1 MGFHHHINDDEEKA
15 NSNGPVTV
23 NVKIKA
29 KKGRIDEFEEWLDNI
44 THESMRFEG
53 HMGVNIIRPSEA
65 SNPEYIVILRF
76 NTYQNLAKWE
86 NSETQRIW
94 FEKGKDLWE
103 VEPRFAKQTGLE
115 FWFTPFSRNAQAPAM
130 QPPRYKMA
138 IVTGV
143 VIFALFITLLPL
155 MENATAGLPFLV
167 GVVITIAVI
176 GCAHDLS
183 DNACCYMATST
194 MVVKEEIILTDKYTG
209 SNSRYRNWFCRT

>member
-1 MGFHHHINDDEEKA
+1 MVFHHHINDDEEKA

-29 KKGRIDEFEEWLDNI
+29 KKGRIDEFEEWMHNI
-44 THESMRFEG
+44 IHESMRFEG
-53 HMGVNIIRPSEA
+53 HMGVNIIRPPDA

-76 NTYQNLAKWE
+76 DTYQNLAKWE

-155 MENATAGLPFLV
+155 IENATAHLPFLV
-167 GVVITIAVI
+167 GVVITIVVIVVLMTYVIMPAVTWLLRPW
-176 GCAHDLS
+176 LS
-183 DNACCYMATST
+183 
-194 MVVKEEIILTDKYTG
+194 KKRL
-209 SNSRYRNWFCRT
+209 F

>member
-1 MGFHHHINDDEEKA
+1 MVFHHHINDDEEKA

-29 KKGRIDEFEEWLDNI
+29 KKGRIDEFEEWMHNI
-44 THESMRFEG
+44 IHESMRFEG
-53 HMGVNIIRPSEA
+53 HMGVNIIRPSDA

-76 NTYQNLAKWE
+76 DTYQNLAKWE

-155 MENATAGLPFLV
+155 IENATAHLPFLV
-167 GVVITIAVI
+167 GVVITIVVIVVLMTYVIMPAVTWLLRPW
-176 GCAHDLS
+176 LS
-183 DNACCYMATST
+183 
-194 MVVKEEIILTDKYTG
+194 KKRL
-209 SNSRYRNWFCRT
+209 F

>member
-1 MGFHHHINDDEEKA
+1 MVFHHHINDDEEKA

-23 NVKIKA
+23 NIKIKS
-29 KKGRIDEFEEWLDNI
+29 KKGRIDEFEEWMHNI
-44 THESMRFEG
+44 IHESMRFEG
-53 HMGVNIIRPSEA
+53 HMGVNIIRPSDA

-76 NTYQNLAKWE
+76 DTYQNLAKWE

-155 MENATAGLPFLV
+155 IENATAHLPFLV
-167 GVVITIAVI
+167 GVVITIVVIVVLMTYVIMPAVTWLLRPW
-176 GCAHDLS
+176 LS
-183 DNACCYMATST
+183 
-194 MVVKEEIILTDKYTG
+194 KKRL
-209 SNSRYRNWFCRT
+209 F

>member
-1 MGFHHHINDDEEKA
+1 MVFHHHIDDDAEKA

-29 KKGRIDEFEEWLDNI
+29 KKARIDEFEEWMDNI
-44 THESMRFEG
+44 IHESMRFEG
-53 HMGVNIIRPSEA
+53 HMGVNIIRPSDA

-76 NTYQNLAKWE
+76 DTYQNLAKWE

-103 VEPRFAKQTGLE
+103 VEPRFAKRTGLE
-115 FWFTPFSRNAQAPAM
+115 FWFTPISRNAQAPAM
-130 QPPRYKMA
+130 QPPRYKMT

-155 MENATAGLPFLV
+155 IENATAHLPFLV
-167 GVVITIAVI
+167 GVVITIVV
-176 GCAHDLS
+176 
-183 DNACCYMATST
+183 
-194 MVVKEEIILTDKYTG
+194 MVVLMTYVIMPAVTWLLRPWLSKKRL
-209 SNSRYRNWFCRT
+209 F

>member
-53 HMGVNIIRPSEA
+53 HMGVNIIRPSET

-94 FEKGKDLWE
+94 FEKGKGLWE

-155 MENATAGLPFLV
+155 MENATAGLPFSV
-167 GVVITIAVI
+167 GVVITIAVLVVLMTYLI
-176 GCAHDLS
+176 MPAVTWLLRPWLS
-183 DNACCYMATST
+183 
-194 MVVKEEIILTDKYTG
+194 KKRL
-209 SNSRYRNWFCRT
+209 F

>member
-1 MGFHHHINDDEEKA
+1 MVFHHHINDDEEKA

-29 KKGRIDEFEEWLDNI
+29 KKSRIDEFEEWMDNI
-44 THESMRFEG
+44 IHESMKFEG
-53 HMGVNIIRPSEA
+53 HMGVNIIRPSDA
-65 SNPEYIVILRF
+65 SNPEYVVILRF
-76 NTYQNLAKWE
+76 DTYQNLAKWE

-155 MENATAGLPFLV
+155 IENATAGLPFLV
-167 GVVITIAVI
+167 GVVITIAV
-176 GCAHDLS
+176 
-183 DNACCYMATST
+183 
-194 MVVKEEIILTDKYTG
+194 MVVLMTYVIMPAVTWLLRPWLSKKRL
-209 SNSRYRNWFCRT
+209 F

>member
-1 MGFHHHINDDEEKA
+1 MVFHHHIDDDEEKA

-29 KKGRIDEFEEWLDNI
+29 KKGRIDEFEEWMHNI
-44 THESMRFEG
+44 IHESMRFEG
-53 HMGVNIIRPSEA
+53 HMGVNTIRPSDA

-76 NTYQNLAKWE
+76 DTYQNLAKWE

-155 MENATAGLPFLV
+155 IENATAHLPFLV
-167 GVVITIAVI
+167 GVVITIVVIVVLMTYVIMPAVTWLLRPW
-176 GCAHDLS
+176 LS
-183 DNACCYMATST
+183 
-194 MVVKEEIILTDKYTG
+194 KKRL
-209 SNSRYRNWFCRT
+209 F

>member
-1 MGFHHHINDDEEKA
+1 MVFHHIDDDAEKA

-29 KKGRIDEFEEWLDNI
+29 KKGRINEFEGWMHNI
-44 THESMRFEG
+44 IHESMRFEG
-53 HMGVNIIRPSEA
+53 HMGVNIIRPSDA

-76 NTYQNLAKWE
+76 DTYQNLAKWE

-94 FEKGKDLWE
+94 FEKGNDLWE

-155 MENATAGLPFLV
+155 IENATAHLPFLV
-167 GVVITIAVI
+167 GVVITIVVIVVLMTYVIMPAVTWLLRQWL
-176 GCAHDLS
+176 AKKRL
-183 DNACCYMATST
+183 
-194 MVVKEEIILTDKYTG
+194 
-209 SNSRYRNWFCRT
+209 F

>member
-1 MGFHHHINDDEEKA
+1 MVFHHHIDDDAEKA

-29 KKGRIDEFEEWLDNI
+29 KKGRIDEFEEWMDNI
-44 THESMRFEG
+44 IHESMRFEG
-53 HMGVNIIRPSEA
+53 HMGVNIIRPSDA

-76 NTYQNLAKWE
+76 DTYQNLAKWE

-155 MENATAGLPFLV
+155 IENATAHLPFLV
-167 GVVITIAVI
+167 GVVITIVV
-176 GCAHDLS
+176 
-183 DNACCYMATST
+183 
-194 MVVKEEIILTDKYTG
+194 MVVLMTYVIMPAVTWLLRPWLSKKRL
-209 SNSRYRNWFCRT
+209 F

>member
-29 KKGRIDEFEEWLDNI
+29 KKGRIDEFEEWMHNI
-44 THESMRFEG
+44 IHESMRFEG
-53 HMGVNIIRPSEA
+53 HMGVNIIRPPDA

-76 NTYQNLAKWE
+76 DTYQNLAKWE

-94 FEKGKDLWE
+94 FEKGKGLWE

-143 VIFALFITLLPL
+143 VIFAIFITLLPL
-155 MENATAGLPFLV
+155 IESSTAGLPFLV
-167 GVVITIAVI
+167 GVVITILV
-176 GCAHDLS
+176 
-183 DNACCYMATST
+183 
-194 MVVKEEIILTDKYTG
+194 MVVLMTYVIMPAVTWLLRPWLSKKRL
-209 SNSRYRNWFCRT
+209 F

>member
-1 MGFHHHINDDEEKA
+1 MVFHHHIDDDEEKA

-29 KKGRIDEFEEWLDNI
+29 KKGRIDEFEEWMHNI
-44 THESMRFEG
+44 IHESLRFEG
-53 HMGVNIIRPSEA
+53 HMGVNIIRPSDA

-76 NTYQNLAKWE
+76 DTYQNLAKWE

-155 MENATAGLPFLV
+155 IENATAHLPFLV
-167 GVVITIAVI
+167 GVVITIVVIVVLMTYVIMPAVTWLLRPW
-176 GCAHDLS
+176 LS
-183 DNACCYMATST
+183 
-194 MVVKEEIILTDKYTG
+194 KKRL
-209 SNSRYRNWFCRT
+209 F

>member
-1 MGFHHHINDDEEKA
+1 MVFHHHIDDDAEKA
-15 NSNGPVTV
+15 NSKSPVTV

-29 KKGRIDEFEEWLDNI
+29 KKGRIDEFEEWMDNI
-44 THESMRFEG
+44 IHESMRFEG
-53 HMGVNIIRPSEA
+53 HMGVNIIRPSDA

-76 NTYQNLAKWE
+76 DTYQNLAKWE

-155 MENATAGLPFLV
+155 IENATAHLPFLV
-167 GVVITIAVI
+167 GVVITIVV
-176 GCAHDLS
+176 
-183 DNACCYMATST
+183 
-194 MVVKEEIILTDKYTG
+194 MVVLMTYVIMPAVTWLLRPWLSKKRL
-209 SNSRYRNWFCRT
+209 F

>member
-1 MGFHHHINDDEEKA
+1 MVFHHDIDDDEEKA

-29 KKGRIDEFEEWLDNI
+29 KKGRIDEFEEWMDNI
-44 THESMRFEG
+44 IHESMRFEG
-53 HMGVNIIRPSEA
+53 HMGVNIIRPSDA

-155 MENATAGLPFLV
+155 IENATAGLPFLV
-167 GVVITIAVI
+167 GVVIAIVV
-176 GCAHDLS
+176 
-183 DNACCYMATST
+183 
-194 MVVKEEIILTDKYTG
+194 MVVLMTYLIMPAVTWLLRPWLSKKRL
-209 SNSRYRNWFCRT
+209 F

>member
-1 MGFHHHINDDEEKA
+1 MVFHHHINGDEEKA
-15 NSNGPVTV
+15 NSSGPVTV

-29 KKGRIDEFEEWLDNI
+29 KKGRIDEFEEWMHNI
-44 THESMRFEG
+44 IHESMRFEG
-53 HMGVNIIRPSEA
+53 HMGVNIIRPSDA

-76 NTYQNLAKWE
+76 DTYQNLAKWE

-115 FWFTPFSRNAQAPAM
+115 FWFTPFSRNAQAAAM

-155 MENATAGLPFLV
+155 IENATAGLPFLV
-167 GVVITIAVI
+167 GVVITIAVLVVLMTYVI
-176 GCAHDLS
+176 MPAVTWLLRPWLS
-183 DNACCYMATST
+183 
-194 MVVKEEIILTDKYTG
+194 KKRL
-209 SNSRYRNWFCRT
+209 F

>member
-1 MGFHHHINDDEEKA
+1 MVFHHHIDDDKDKA

-29 KKGRIDEFEEWLDNI
+29 KKGRIDEFEEWMHNI
-44 THESMRFEG
+44 IHESMRFEG
-53 HMGVNIIRPSEA
+53 HMGVNIIRPSDA

-76 NTYQNLAKWE
+76 DTYQNLAKWE

-167 GVVITIAVI
+167 GVVITIAVLVVLMTYLI
-176 GCAHDLS
+176 MPAVTWLLRPWLS
-183 DNACCYMATST
+183 
-194 MVVKEEIILTDKYTG
+194 KKRL
-209 SNSRYRNWFCRT
+209 F